1 MPSWRSTFA
10 SAALALGAWLTT
22 VQVRAQAC
30 CAAASA
36 VTPARLTLH
45 ERAIVGV
52 ELRSQGVLGSY
63 GPRGAYSAIPDGA
76 SEVDFGASLIVGAR
90 VSRRVQLAGLLPWQE
105 TRRVTPARGELG
117 GGFGDLNLG
126 LRYDLVF
133 EHEHRRVPGIALLVG
148 TTAPTGTAPE
158 LAKKPLAT
166 DATGIGA
173 VQLHAA
179 LALEKEFGHWLVGA
193 TGLVARRLTR
203 SAGPFETT
211 LGTQLT
217 GLVNVSY
224 LFANLAAL
232 AVSASYSDEAD
243 ATVDG
248 EVRRDTG
255 RRALTTAL
263 SGVLPLDDRMRL
275 QGSWF
280 VTPPVSELGRN
291 QNAVVG
297 VTVAALASF

>member
-1 MPSWRSTFA
+1 MRSWRSTFV
-10 SAALALGAWLTT
+10 SAALAGSFGLAASE
-22 VQVRAQAC
+22 VRAQAC

-45 ERAIVGV
+45 ERALVGV
-52 ELRSQGVLGSY
+52 ELRSQGVIGSY
-63 GPRGAYSAIPDGA
+63 GPRGAYASMPTGA
-76 SEVDFGASLIVGAR
+76 SEVDWGASLLVGAR
-90 VSRRVQLAGLLPWQE
+90 VSRRIQLAGLLPWQE
-105 TRRVTPARGELG
+105 TRRVTPAQGELG

-126 LRYDLVF
+126 LRYDAVF
-133 EHEHRRVPGIALLVG
+133 EHEHRHVPGVALLVG
-148 TTAPTGTAPE
+148 TTAPTGRAPE
-158 LAKKPLAT
+158 LARKPLAT

-179 LALEKEFGHWLVGA
+179 LALEKQFGHWLVGA

-224 LFANLAAL
+224 FFPSLAAVAL
-232 AVSASYSDEAD
+232 SASVSDEAD

-248 EVRRDTG
+248 LVRPDTG
-255 RRALTTAL
+255 RRALTTTL
-263 SGVLPLDDRMRL
+263 SGLIPLAERMRL
-275 QGSWF
+275 QGSCF
-280 VTPPVSELGRN
+280 VTPPVSQLGRN

-297 VTVAALASF
+297 ATVAALASF